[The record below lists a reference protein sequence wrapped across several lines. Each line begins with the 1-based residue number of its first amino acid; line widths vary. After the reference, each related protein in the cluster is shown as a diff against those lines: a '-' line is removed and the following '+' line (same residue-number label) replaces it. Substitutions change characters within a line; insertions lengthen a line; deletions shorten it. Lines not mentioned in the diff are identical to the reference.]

1 MVRNNTRKGNVVEF
15 SKLYSD
21 GSYYTYQINKNK
33 IMRTS
38 VILAFDEGIVEP
50 VEKIIYP
57 DISFKKKRMESN
69 GTTFFGKRISATT
82 P

>member
-1 MVRNNTRKGNVVEF
+1 
-15 SKLYSD
+15 
-21 GSYYTYQINKNK
+21 
-33 IMRTS
+33 MRTS

-57 DISFKKKRMESN
+57 DISFNKKEWKVMEQ
-69 GTTFFGKRISATT
+69 FGKRISATT